1 MYGDKNS
8 TFQAPMKGM
17 LITIC
22 VLLCLASVCGLGHVS
37 AEEERSSAG
46 LLRMGDEAYATG
58 KYSRA
63 VELYREALQSDEKNS
78 MARLKL
84 IELLARLAGKEDE
97 AKREIEAALAMESLT
112 KEEIGLI
119 AEVCRANRF
128 PQQARL
134 AYERLVKNSPDDFAV
149 LGKLI
154 EILISQKQF
163 EEAIQKIE
171 AYRDSSSRTV
181 EGLEAL
187 AATCM
192 EHSAHWIAQI
202 AYSAILK
209 RDEKNLGALLGL
221 SGSLVIHW
229 QFPEAITALSQAV
242 KYYPEKAE
250 PRVALR
256 QLLLRTGDYE
266 RAEEAFLKALQ
277 SQPENVEAVK
287 GRAEV
292 LFSTGRYE
300 EARQIV
306 SEALKAHPDSPLLL
320 VALGELLHYTGEHE
334 SARKQFEK
342 ALTARAGCPQA
353 LLGLGLSYRAAGEQD
368 TAKRHFFR
376 LYDFY
381 DAHLNDLGSVKP
393 GDLVAVATACA
404 LTDNPQDAVD
414 VLEKIL
420 KMDPTNAEALLLEA
434 RLFAERHQPAD
445 SSREL
450 KKLLDM
456 NPNHAEAH
464 AELASLHLDANQ
476 YEQATEHC
484 EQALKANPNLIR
496 ALDILCSLQ
505 ILDFE
510 YKKAEETAKK
520 ALSINPHSLSS
531 LSALASCYWQKRD
544 KDAYEEV
551 RKQVFTINPAY
562 SEFYMTVARACENKR
577 RNEEAMEVLK
587 EALSLTPDSAQ
598 AHSMMG
604 TLLMREGEE
613 REAEKHLQRAYR
625 LDRYNPK
632 TANVLNL
639 LRHMKENFASTRTEH
654 FLIQWEKEKDDPLIH
669 FLPEYLERVYAE
681 VCEEFRYEPRN
692 PTLVQI
698 FASHDQFSARIVG
711 LPFIAT
717 VGASLGKIVAMDSPK
732 MSRFDW
738 KDVLRHEFIHV
749 VTLQQSK
756 MQIPFWL
763 TEGLATYYEESP
775 RPRHWDALLARM
787 LYLNHVIPL
796 SDLNSYFTRPKTG
809 MHKQAAYAQSLL
821 ICRYLYEE
829 FGGEVIRK
837 MIEMYG
843 DNFTTEEV
851 IRECLSMSQAEFEE
865 EIRERVFHEAKTMR
879 YPPSFMPGDGER
891 IEKQLKEK
899 PGDAVL
905 TIAHAMWLCE
915 RATGRTIIQRL
926 MDDAEAI
933 VRELVDKDPKAPHAY
948 ALLAGFDLS
957 RGDYENAE
965 HAALKAIDI
974 DGEDFM
980 AHRCLGYIYERIGA
994 VEKAITEFGRAVELY
1009 PRAAD
1014 VWVKLSHLYAKQ
1026 KDREGSI
1033 RSLEGHLRANPR
1045 NLADAK
1051 RLVAL
1056 YFPDNELGKAVE
1068 VLERTLRY
1076 NPYDPGIYKL
1086 LAEACQGQGDEESAK
1101 KYAKIGAEAGY
1112 AAARSLAPA
1121 QTRQMIKLLIMSLE
1135 LDPDHEKAKALLKQI
1150 GGDGAVPKEPI
1161 PAPAEEEGGVSLRES
1176 PCTPEGFL
1184 TLFRAMRPSGRRA
1197 WASESHSHVASR
1209 NDRLIPLTD
1218 GEHGTG

>member
-1 MYGDKNS
+1 
-8 TFQAPMKGM
+8 
-17 LITIC
+17 
-22 VLLCLASVCGLGHVS
+22 
-37 AEEERSSAG
+37 
-46 LLRMGDEAYATG
+46 MGDEAYATG
-58 KYSRA
+58 KYSIA

-97 AKREIEAALAMESLT
+97 AKREIEAALAMESLA
-112 KEEIGLI
+112 KQEIWLI
-119 AEVCRANRF
+119 AEICRANRF
-128 PQQARL
+128 PEQARL
-134 AYERLVKNSPDDFAV
+134 AYQRLAKDSPDDFAV

-171 AYRDSSSRTV
+171 AYRDSSGSTV

-202 AYSAILK
+202 AYEAVLK
-209 RDEKNLGALLGL
+209 QDEKNFRALLGSGECLARSWRFSAAVATL
-221 SGSLVIHW
+221 SRVV
-229 QFPEAITALSQAV
+229 E
-242 KYYPEKAE
+242 YYPEKAE

-256 QLLLRTGDYE
+256 ELLLRTGDYE
-266 RAEEAFLKALQ
+266 RAEEAFLKVLE

-320 VALGELLHYTGEHE
+320 VVLGKLLHYTGEHE
-334 SARKQFEK
+334 SASKQFEK
-342 ALTARAGCPQA
+342 ALTVKAGHPQA
-353 LLGLGLSYRAAGEQD
+353 LLGLGLSYRATGEQD
-368 TAKRHFFR
+368 TAKSYFFR

-381 DAHLNDLGSVKP
+381 DAHLNDLGSVQP
-393 GDLVAVATACA
+393 GDLVAVAIACA
-404 LTDNPQDAVD
+404 LTDNPQDGID

-420 KMDPTNAEALLLEA
+420 KMDPTNAEALLWEA

-445 SSREL
+445 ASREL

-456 NPNHAEAH
+456 NPNHAGAH
-464 AELASLHLDANQ
+464 AELANLYLEASK
-476 YEQATEHC
+476 YEQASESC
-484 EQALKANPNLIR
+484 EKALKANPNLIR

-510 YKKAEETAKK
+510 YKKAEETARR
-520 ALSINPHSLSS
+520 ALSINPRSLSS

-544 KDAYEEV
+544 KDAYEEA

-625 LDRYNPK
+625 LDQYNPK

-669 FLPEYLERVYAE
+669 FLPEYLEQVYGE
-681 VCEEFRYEPRN
+681 VCEEFGYEPRN
-692 PTLVQI
+692 PTLVQV

-763 TEGLATYYEESP
+763 TEGLATYHEESP
-775 RPRHWDALLARM
+775 PPREWDALLARM
-787 LYLNHVIPL
+787 LYLDDVIPL
-796 SDLNSYFTRPKTG
+796 EDLNSYFTRPKSGT
-809 MHKQAAYAQSLL
+809 HKQAAYAESLL
-821 ICRYLYEE
+821 ICRYLYEK

-843 DNFTTEEV
+843 DNLTTEEV
-851 IRECLSMSQAEFEE
+851 IRKCLSMSQTEFEE
-865 EIRERVFHEAKTMR
+865 EIRERVFRETKAAGR
-879 YPPSFMPGDGER
+879 YPPSFMPGDGEL
-891 IEKQLKEK
+891 IEERLKEK
-899 PGDAVL
+899 PGDAFL
-905 TIAHAMWLCE
+905 TTAHAMWLCH
-915 RATGRTIIQRL
+915 RAAGRVTNQRL
-926 MDDAEAI
+926 MDEAEGI

-974 DGEDFM
+974 DEEDFM

-994 VEKAITEFGRAVELY
+994 VEKATAKFGRAAELY

-1014 VWVKLSHLYAKQ
+1014 VWVKLGLLYAKQ
-1026 KDREGSI
+1026 KDREGRI
-1033 RSLEGHLRANPR
+1033 RALEGRLRANPR
-1045 NLADAK
+1045 NVGDAK

-1056 YFPDNELGKAVE
+1056 YFPDNEYGKAVE
-1068 VLERTLRY
+1068 VLERALRY
-1076 NPYDPGIYKL
+1076 NPYDPEVFKL
-1086 LAEACQGQGDEESAK
+1086 LVKAYQGQGDEESAK

-1112 AAARSLAPA
+1112 ATARSLAPA

-1150 GGDGAVPKEPI
+1150 GGNGAMPKEST

-1176 PCTPEGFL
+1176 PCTPGGFL
-1184 TLFRAMRPSGRRA
+1184 TFFRAMRPSGRRA
-1197 WASESHSHVASR
+1197 WASETHSHVASR
-1209 NDRLIPLTD
+1209 NDRLIPLMD
-1218 GEHGTG
+1218 GEHGAG